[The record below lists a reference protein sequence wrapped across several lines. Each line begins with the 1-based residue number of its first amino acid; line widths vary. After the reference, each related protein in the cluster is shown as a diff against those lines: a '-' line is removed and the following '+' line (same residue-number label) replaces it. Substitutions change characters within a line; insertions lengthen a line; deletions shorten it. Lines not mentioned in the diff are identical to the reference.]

1 LKLQTKLQ
9 IAIYEAAKA
18 TQCSVPR
25 KQLLQTRFLQNVSC
39 SLATPHYRDIC
50 HLTSALN
57 ISGIVVQFVSSIN
70 QTSFT
75 VNLESARKLWKKDG
89 KKAELS
95 SPAGGGDALPDS

>member
-1 LKLQTKLQ
+1 MRLQKLLNVLYRENSCCKRGF
-9 IAIYEAAKA
+9 Y
-18 TQCSVPR
+18 R
-25 KQLLQTRFLQNVSC
+25 QNVSC

-57 ISGIVVQFVSSIN
+57 VSGIVVKFVSSIN

-75 VNLESARKLWKKDG
+75 VSLQSARKIWKKDG

-95 SPAGGGDALPDS
+95 SPAVGGDALPDS